1 MYVSSCWTHQNIELD
16 LNVEGK
22 NIYIGLSCPN
32 ADAYINLTLDRE
44 QASEMAENITEL
56 LLKLGK
62 QEAFTNNR
70 RKITLEQRKVA

>member
-1 MYVSSCWTHQNIELD
+1 MNISTCWAYENIELN

-44 QASEMAENITEL
+44 QARKMAESITEL
-56 LLKLGK
+56 LLKLDK
-62 QEAFTNNR
+62 QEAIINNR
-70 RKITLEQRKVA
+70 RKVTLEQRKVA

>member
-1 MYVSSCWTHQNIELD
+1 MYISTCWSYENIELD